1 MLSRLLILLC
11 IFASCPSY
19 AGLRINDLSTGTNNI
34 DFNNWTGSGNA
45 TINVDFCVTSVL
57 GNTQQSTTTAPY
69 EIKLRTR
76 GGNASASIPF
86 QLEPSSGAGQAIPLT
101 VTYSDLIANSSEQL
115 GINIYTAQDKTGA
128 IIQCPSGLNA
138 RLRFVI
144 NQADLASSAAGS
156 YRSLLRIT
164 ARGGDSGTERAV
176 RNISLNIDIDDI
188 VQLQGLDD
196 LLLGNYSGTG
206 DVSASEDFCIYRN
219 GSDRYQVTARGSG
232 DGGAFTLLN
241 NDNEIPYSLEW
252 DDSSV
257 VTPMLA
263 NSNLTQRQNASLN
276 TNDCESGTSNARIN
290 IDLRQTDLAASPAG
304 NYRGILTL
312 IIAPE

>member
-11 IFASCPSY
+11 IFTSCPSY

-34 DFNNWTGSGNA
+34 DFNNWTGLGNA

-57 GNTQQSTTTAPY
+57 GNIQQSTTTAPY

-86 QLEPSSGAGQAIPLT
+86 QLEPSSGAGQAIPMT

-115 GINIYTAQDKTGA
+115 GVNIYTAQDKTGA

-138 RLRFVI
+138 RLRFTI
-144 NQADLASSAAGS
+144 NQADLVSSAAGS

-164 ARGGDSGTERAV
+164 ARGGESGTEIAT
-176 RNISLNIDIDDI
+176 RNISLNINIDDI

-196 LLLGNYSGTG
+196 LLLGNYGGSGR
-206 DVSASEDFCIYRN
+206 VSARESFCVYRN
-219 GSDRYQVTARGSG
+219 GSDTYQVTARGNG

-241 NDNEIPYSLEW
+241 NDDEIPYSLEW

-257 VTPMLA
+257 VTPMSA
-263 NSNLTQRQNASLN
+263 NNNLTQRQNASVN
-276 TNDCESGTSNARIN
+276 ICSSGTSNASIN
-290 IDLRQTDLAASPAG
+290 ITLQESDLTASPAG
-304 NYRGILTL
+304 NYRGTLTL